1 MKRVDGGK
9 FWKVLRETKPLWRE
23 GDGGPAH
30 VPPVVG
36 LPHILSTLVVVV
48 VVLP

>member
-1 MKRVDGGK
+1 MLISEGLMGESVG
-9 FWKVLRETKPLWRE
+9 ETKPLWRE

-30 VPPVVG
+30 VPPVG
-36 LPHILSTLVVVV
+36 LPRILGALVVVV